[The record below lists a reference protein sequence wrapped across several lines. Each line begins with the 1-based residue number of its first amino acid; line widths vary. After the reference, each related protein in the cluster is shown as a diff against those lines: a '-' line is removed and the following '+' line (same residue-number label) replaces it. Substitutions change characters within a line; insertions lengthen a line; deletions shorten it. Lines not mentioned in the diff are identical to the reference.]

1 MIITQWKLII
11 EIISVV
17 IKVINKL
24 WNDDKVLSSQ
34 KTGTV

>member
-11 EIISVV
+11 EIISVI

-24 WNDDKVLSSQ
+24 WDYDKVLSS
-34 KTGTV
+34 